1 VQDHRDTPNRSLILR
16 HPICAAAIAML
27 LLGLIADGLRRDVV
41 GKTVLYLT
49 TVGLSILIL
58 QLANRSSGE
67 NGEPVRVYAP
77 ITELLLFSVNAIV
90 AFGFLWAHFILDLQ
104 PASIASRLLFFGIG
118 LGALFNVFLM
128 IGLTALGYS
137 RANWV

>member
-67 NGEPVRVYAP
+67 NGEPVRVYSP

-90 AFGFLWAHFILDLQ
+90 AFGEI
-104 PASIASRLLFFGIG
+104 
-118 LGALFNVFLM
+118 
-128 IGLTALGYS
+128 
-137 RANWV
+137 